1 MYKYYLVVNGSYK
14 GFNDYAEALK
24 EKAWFE
30 NLGYSCT
37 IKYR

>member
-1 MYKYYLVVNGSYK
+1 MFKFYLHVGSSVK
-14 GFNDYAEALK
+14 GFNDYNALLT

-30 NLGYSCT
+30 NLGHSCE